1 MKVLKRNNEL
11 EAFDVSK
18 IIDAVKKAYR
28 VCNKE
33 LDVIVEEELQHLPDY
48 LIGDVVSVDSIHDK
62 VIRILMDLAPYD
74 VTISYILYRERHKQ
88 ARFIRERLDYM
99 ERYATS
105 SDNAA
110 TSSETDANAN
120 VTMKNVANLEGEV
133 YKTTNRTIQRQRM
146 KDKLNKLYP
155 EVAKQYEEDLNNH
168 IIYTHDE
175 ASTPVLKNYCEAV
188 SLYPLITEG
197 VGNIDGVTPKPPANL
212 DSFCGQFVNLAF
224 LLASQCKGAVAFGGF
239 FVAFNYYCVKEWGEF
254 YYEKD
259 DIIVDTEHCLH
270 KKTIGDKIIQAFQQC
285 VWGINQPAGNRG
297 YQSPFIN
304 FSYYDSN
311 YFKALFEAFCYP
323 DGTKPKWEAIDY
335 LQRKFMKYLNKER
348 LNAVIAM
355 PVETMALLSD
365 GNDIID
371 KEYKKFTAEM
381 YAEGHSF
388 FTYISDNPNGLASC
402 CFTPETKILWKSS
415 TEGVQLTTL
424 KELNELK
431 WDPDKKNLKIFHNG
445 FWIKGRPIKTSNTN
459 FYRVKTANHKV
470 YYMTDN
476 HINVTFDGEKK
487 TKDLKVGD
495 YLMFNTCSL
504 QAVPENDENLTYEQG
519 FAVGAFL
526 GDGSFGSRFKDGIIY
541 DINYSQNANK
551 YKACMN
557 NVTKAAHQLGSS
569 NVCFLNK
576 VYNNVYPVRISSKEL
591 VAFIQRWTNWTEGT
605 CSYNK
610 ELNLDCLLQSYEFR
624 KGILDGWYNTDGG
637 NSNRCYTTSEKLKD
651 CMEVLITSL
660 GINSIIDYSDRTDE
674 KVIIREQEYNRN
686 YPLWCVR
693 WYSQCNKSSMK
704 DVYKWKNNSQFF
716 KIIEITHLGES
727 PEERYSYCIECT
739 DKNNPYFTL
748 PSGLITHNCRLRNE
762 IEENTFSFTNGLT
775 GIQTGSVNVIT
786 LNINRIVQNFWKE
799 YAPDGMPNF
808 VDYGPKEDFKKY
820 LITIL
825 ERVYKYHIAYKT
837 MLYDMEDKGMLTSS
851 KAGYI
856 YMKKLYCTIGLNGI
870 NEAAEFLG
878 MKCSYNKD
886 YMEFCNLITSTI
898 KEQNKLH
905 NIRDKKR
912 PFLFNTE
919 FVPAESLGV
928 KNYNWDKEDGYEV
941 NPDRNLYNS
950 YFYLAHDNTSV
961 LDKFRLHGKNFTS
974 TLDGGVGCHINLEE
988 HLSKEQY
995 IKLIEFAVKEGT
1007 SYFTFN
1013 IPNSECEECGYIT
1026 KHPINKCPKC
1036 GSTKITWYTRII
1048 GYLRAIKNFGK
1059 ERQIEA
1065 EKRVYSKNV
1074 KI

>member
-1 MKVLKRNNEL
+1 MKVTKRNGSIED
-11 EAFDVSK
+11 FDLSK
-18 IIDAVKKAYR
+18 IEKAVKKAY
-28 VCNKE
+28 KSQGLEASETILAE
-33 LDVIVEEELQHLPDY
+33 LNYVFTRDYKDVTLSVEHIQDEVE
-48 LIGDVVSVDSIHDK
+48 K
-62 VIRILMDLAPYD
+62 ILFDLAPYK
-74 VTISYILYRERHKQ
+74 VAKAYVVYREQHKQ

-99 ERYATS
+99 EKYS
-105 SDNAA
+105 SSSENAA

-133 YKTTNRTIQRQRM
+133 YKTTNRIIQRQRM
-146 KDKLNKLYP
+146 KDKLNEMFPDLS
-155 EVAKQYEEDLNNH
+155 KQYEEDLNHH

-188 SLYPLITEG
+188 SLYPLMLNG
-197 VGNIDGVTPKPPANL
+197 VGEIDGVTPKPPTNL

-239 FVAFNYYCVKEWGEF
+239 FVAFNYYCIKEWGES

-259 DIIVDTEHCLH
+259 NAIVDTEYCI
-270 KKTIGDKIIQAFQQC
+270 KRRTIGEKIIQAFQQC

-311 YFKALFEAFCYP
+311 YFKALFEEFCYP

-335 LQRKFMKYLNKER
+335 LQRKFMKYLNAER

-371 KEYKKFTAEM
+371 KEYKKLTAEM

-402 CFTPETKILWKSS
+402 
-415 TEGVQLTTL
+415 
-424 KELNELK
+424 
-431 WDPDKKNLKIFHNG
+431 
-445 FWIKGRPIKTSNTN
+445 
-459 FYRVKTANHKV
+459 
-470 YYMTDN
+470 
-476 HINVTFDGEKK
+476 
-487 TKDLKVGD
+487 
-495 YLMFNTCSL
+495 
-504 QAVPENDENLTYEQG
+504 
-519 FAVGAFL
+519 
-526 GDGSFGSRFKDGIIY
+526 
-541 DINYSQNANK
+541 
-551 YKACMN
+551 
-557 NVTKAAHQLGSS
+557 
-569 NVCFLNK
+569 
-576 VYNNVYPVRISSKEL
+576 
-591 VAFIQRWTNWTEGT
+591 
-605 CSYNK
+605 
-610 ELNLDCLLQSYEFR
+610 
-624 KGILDGWYNTDGG
+624 
-637 NSNRCYTTSEKLKD
+637 
-651 CMEVLITSL
+651 
-660 GINSIIDYSDRTDE
+660 
-674 KVIIREQEYNRN
+674 
-686 YPLWCVR
+686 
-693 WYSQCNKSSMK
+693 
-704 DVYKWKNNSQFF
+704 
-716 KIIEITHLGES
+716 
-727 PEERYSYCIECT
+727 
-739 DKNNPYFTL
+739 
-748 PSGLITHNCRLRNE
+748 CRLRNE

-786 LNINRIVQNFWKE
+786 LNINRIVQDWARWYKDSMDDMDSADLHVF
-799 YAPDGMPNF
+799 YAPQSGF
-808 VDYGPKEDFKKY
+808 REY
-820 LITIL
+820 LIGIL
-825 ERVYKYHIAYKT
+825 DRVYKYHIAYKT
-837 MLYDMEDKGMLTSS
+837 MLYEMEDKGMLTSS

-856 YMKKLYCTIGLNGI
+856 YMKKLYSTIGLNGI

-878 MKCSYNKD
+878 LTCSYNKE

-928 KNYNWDKEDGYEV
+928 KNHNWDKEDGYVV

-950 YFYLAHDNTSV
+950 YFYLAHDETSV

-988 HLSKEQY
+988 HLSVEQY
-995 IKLIEFAVKEGT
+995 IKLIEFAVQEGT

-1013 IPNSECEECGYIT
+1013 IPNSKCEGCGYIT
-1026 KHPINKCPKC
+1026 KHPITECPKC
-1036 GSTKITWYTRII
+1036 HSTKITWYTRII

-1065 EKRVYSKNV
+1065 SHRTYSDGRSE
-1074 KI
+1074 IC

>member
-1 MKVLKRNNEL
+1 MKVLKRNNKL
-11 EAFDVSK
+11 EDFDISK
-18 IIDAVKKAYR
+18 ILDAVRKAYKA
-28 VCNKE
+28 CNKE
-33 LDVIVEEELQHLPDY
+33 VSVVIEEELQHITDY
-48 LIGDVVSVDSIHDK
+48 LIGDTISVDKIHDR

-74 VTISYILYRERHKQ
+74 VAISYILYRERHKES
-88 ARFIRERLDYM
+88 RFIRERIDYM
-99 ERYATS
+99 ERYSTS
-105 SDNAA
+105 TDNAA
-110 TSSETDANAN
+110 SSSETDANAN

-146 KDKLNKLYP
+146 KDKLNEMFP

-175 ASTPVLKNYCEAV
+175 ASAPVLKNYCEAV

-239 FVAFNYYCVKEWGEF
+239 FVAFNYYCIKEWGEF

-402 CFTPETKILWKSS
+402 C
-415 TEGVQLTTL
+415 
-424 KELNELK
+424 
-431 WDPDKKNLKIFHNG
+431 
-445 FWIKGRPIKTSNTN
+445 
-459 FYRVKTANHKV
+459 
-470 YYMTDN
+470 
-476 HINVTFDGEKK
+476 
-487 TKDLKVGD
+487 
-495 YLMFNTCSL
+495 
-504 QAVPENDENLTYEQG
+504 
-519 FAVGAFL
+519 
-526 GDGSFGSRFKDGIIY
+526 
-541 DINYSQNANK
+541 
-551 YKACMN
+551 
-557 NVTKAAHQLGSS
+557 
-569 NVCFLNK
+569 
-576 VYNNVYPVRISSKEL
+576 
-591 VAFIQRWTNWTEGT
+591 
-605 CSYNK
+605 
-610 ELNLDCLLQSYEFR
+610 
-624 KGILDGWYNTDGG
+624 
-637 NSNRCYTTSEKLKD
+637 
-651 CMEVLITSL
+651 
-660 GINSIIDYSDRTDE
+660 
-674 KVIIREQEYNRN
+674 
-686 YPLWCVR
+686 
-693 WYSQCNKSSMK
+693 
-704 DVYKWKNNSQFF
+704 
-716 KIIEITHLGES
+716 
-727 PEERYSYCIECT
+727 
-739 DKNNPYFTL
+739 
-748 PSGLITHNCRLRNE
+748 RLRNE

-786 LNINRIVQNFWKE
+786 LNINRIVQ
-799 YAPDGMPNF
+799 
-808 VDYGPKEDFKKY
+808 DYFRFFPEDCNINLFLNDKHNGYPFLKKW
-820 LITIL
+820 LTEIL

-1013 IPNSECEECGYIT
+1013 IPNSECNECGYIT

-1065 EKRVYSKNV
+1065 EKRTYSKN
-1074 KI
+1074 I

>member
-1 MKVLKRNNEL
+1 MKVVKRNGLTED
-11 EAFDVSK
+11 FDFNK
-18 IIDAVKKAYR
+18 IEKAVKAAYSSQGQ
-28 VCNKE
+28 E
-33 LDVIVEEELQHLPDY
+33 LPD
-48 LIGDVVSVDSIHDK
+48 SVIAELSYIFTRDYKDTDLTVEYIQDEVEK
-62 VIRILMDLAPYD
+62 TLFDLAPYKVARAY
-74 VTISYILYRERHKQ
+74 VTYRDNHKQ
-88 ARFIRERLDYM
+88 ARFIKERLDYM
-99 ERYATS
+99 DRYSSS

-133 YKTTNRTIQRQRM
+133 YKTTNRIIQRQRM
-146 KDKLNKLYP
+146 KDKLNEMFP

-188 SLYPLITEG
+188 SLYPLMLNG
-197 VGNIDGVTPKPPANL
+197 VGEIDGVTPKPPTNL

-239 FVAFNYYCVKEWGEF
+239 FVAFNYYCVKEWGGF
-254 YYEKD
+254 YYKKD
-259 DIIVDTEHCLH
+259 KVIVDTEYCV
-270 KKTIGDKIIQAFQQC
+270 KRRTIGEKIIQAFQQC

-311 YFKALFEAFCYP
+311 YFKALFEEFCYP

-335 LQRKFMKYLNKER
+335 LQRKFMKYLNAER

-402 CFTPETKILWKSS
+402 C
-415 TEGVQLTTL
+415 
-424 KELNELK
+424 
-431 WDPDKKNLKIFHNG
+431 
-445 FWIKGRPIKTSNTN
+445 
-459 FYRVKTANHKV
+459 
-470 YYMTDN
+470 
-476 HINVTFDGEKK
+476 
-487 TKDLKVGD
+487 
-495 YLMFNTCSL
+495 
-504 QAVPENDENLTYEQG
+504 
-519 FAVGAFL
+519 
-526 GDGSFGSRFKDGIIY
+526 
-541 DINYSQNANK
+541 
-551 YKACMN
+551 
-557 NVTKAAHQLGSS
+557 
-569 NVCFLNK
+569 
-576 VYNNVYPVRISSKEL
+576 
-591 VAFIQRWTNWTEGT
+591 
-605 CSYNK
+605 
-610 ELNLDCLLQSYEFR
+610 
-624 KGILDGWYNTDGG
+624 
-637 NSNRCYTTSEKLKD
+637 
-651 CMEVLITSL
+651 
-660 GINSIIDYSDRTDE
+660 
-674 KVIIREQEYNRN
+674 
-686 YPLWCVR
+686 
-693 WYSQCNKSSMK
+693 
-704 DVYKWKNNSQFF
+704 
-716 KIIEITHLGES
+716 
-727 PEERYSYCIECT
+727 
-739 DKNNPYFTL
+739 
-748 PSGLITHNCRLRNE
+748 RLRNE

-786 LNINRIVQNFWKE
+786 LNINRIVQ
-799 YAPDGMPNF
+799 
-808 VDYGPKEDFKKY
+808 DYFRWFPKDCNINCLLDDKNKGYPFLKKW
-820 LITIL
+820 LIEIL
-825 ERVYKYHIAYKT
+825 DRVYKYHIAFKT

-856 YMKKLYCTIGLNGI
+856 YMKKLYSTIGLNGI

-878 MKCSYNKD
+878 IKCSYNKE

-928 KNYNWDKEDGYEV
+928 KNYNWDKEDGYVV

-961 LDKFRLHGKNFTS
+961 LDKFRLHGRNFTS

-988 HLSKEQY
+988 HLSVEQY
-995 IKLIEFAVKEGT
+995 MKLIEFAVKEGT

-1013 IPNSECEECGYIT
+1013 IPNSKCENCGYIT
-1026 KHPINKCPKC
+1026 KHPITECPKC
-1036 GSTKITWYTRII
+1036 NSTDITWYTRII

-1059 ERQIEA
+1059 ERQKEA
-1065 EKRVYSKNV
+1065 EKRTYSKNV
-1074 KI
+1074 EIC

>member
-1 MKVLKRNNEL
+1 MKVIKRNGLIEDFDL
-11 EAFDVSK
+11 GKIEKAVRAAYKSQGQEASDSVIAEIKYVFTKDYK
-18 IIDAVKKAYR
+18 
-28 VCNKE
+28 
-33 LDVIVEEELQHLPDY
+33 DVILNVEDIQDEVE
-48 LIGDVVSVDSIHDK
+48 K
-62 VIRILMDLAPYD
+62 ILFDLAPYK
-74 VTISYILYRERHKQ
+74 VARAYVIYREQHKQ
-88 ARFIRERLDYM
+88 ARFIKERLDYM
-99 ERYATS
+99 EKYSSS

-133 YKTTNRTIQRQRM
+133 YKTTNRIIQRQRM
-146 KDKLNKLYP
+146 KDKLNEMFP
-155 EVAKQYEEDLNNH
+155 EVAKQYGEDLNNH

-188 SLYPLITEG
+188 SLYPLMLNG
-197 VGNIDGVTPKPPANL
+197 VGEIDGVTPKPPTNL

-239 FVAFNYYCVKEWGEF
+239 FVAFNYYCIKEWGES

-259 DIIVDTEHCLH
+259 SVIVDTEYCI
-270 KKTIGDKIIQAFQQC
+270 KRRTIGEKIIQAFQQC

-311 YFKALFEAFCYP
+311 YFKALFGEFYYP

-335 LQRKFMKYLNKER
+335 LQRKFMKYLNAER

-365 GNDIID
+365 GKDIID

-402 CFTPETKILWKSS
+402 
-415 TEGVQLTTL
+415 
-424 KELNELK
+424 
-431 WDPDKKNLKIFHNG
+431 
-445 FWIKGRPIKTSNTN
+445 
-459 FYRVKTANHKV
+459 
-470 YYMTDN
+470 
-476 HINVTFDGEKK
+476 
-487 TKDLKVGD
+487 
-495 YLMFNTCSL
+495 
-504 QAVPENDENLTYEQG
+504 
-519 FAVGAFL
+519 
-526 GDGSFGSRFKDGIIY
+526 
-541 DINYSQNANK
+541 
-551 YKACMN
+551 
-557 NVTKAAHQLGSS
+557 
-569 NVCFLNK
+569 
-576 VYNNVYPVRISSKEL
+576 
-591 VAFIQRWTNWTEGT
+591 
-605 CSYNK
+605 
-610 ELNLDCLLQSYEFR
+610 
-624 KGILDGWYNTDGG
+624 
-637 NSNRCYTTSEKLKD
+637 
-651 CMEVLITSL
+651 
-660 GINSIIDYSDRTDE
+660 
-674 KVIIREQEYNRN
+674 
-686 YPLWCVR
+686 
-693 WYSQCNKSSMK
+693 
-704 DVYKWKNNSQFF
+704 
-716 KIIEITHLGES
+716 
-727 PEERYSYCIECT
+727 
-739 DKNNPYFTL
+739 
-748 PSGLITHNCRLRNE
+748 CRLRNE

-786 LNINRIVQNFWKE
+786 LNINRIVQDYIKTLSIKHVTNGQIGEEE
-799 YAPDGMPNF
+799 YELVPYKDKYHNLIKGQWYKDNTELADGL
-808 VDYGPKEDFKKY
+808 KKY
-820 LITIL
+820 LINIL

-856 YMKKLYCTIGLNGI
+856 YMKKLYSTIGLNGI

-878 MKCSYNKD
+878 LPCSYNEG

-928 KNYNWDKEDGYEV
+928 KNYNWDKKDGYIV

-950 YFYLAHDNTSV
+950 YFYLAHDDTSV
-961 LDKFRLHGKNFTS
+961 LDKLRLHGKNFTS
-974 TLDGGVGCHINLEE
+974 SLDGGVGCHINLED
-988 HLSKEQY
+988 HLSVGQY

-1013 IPNSECEECGYIT
+1013 IPNSKCEECNYIT
-1026 KHPINKCPKC
+1026 KHPITVCPKC
-1036 GSTKITWYTRII
+1036 GSAKITWYTRII

-1059 ERQIEA
+1059 ERQKEA
-1065 EKRVYSKNV
+1065 EKRTYSKDV
-1074 KI
+1074 EIC

>member
-1 MKVLKRNNEL
+1 MKVVKRNGSL
-11 EAFDVSK
+11 EEFNLDK
-18 IIDAVKKAYR
+18 IIKAVKAAY
-28 VCNKE
+28 KSQDQKISDGILAE
-33 LDVIVEEELQHLPDY
+33 LKYVFTYNYRDMTLSVEHIQDEVE
-48 LIGDVVSVDSIHDK
+48 K
-62 VIRILMDLAPYD
+62 ILFDLAPYKVAKAY
-74 VTISYILYRERHKQ
+74 VTYRESHKQ
-88 ARFIRERLDYM
+88 ARFIKERLDYM
-99 ERYATS
+99 EKYSTS
-105 SDNAA
+105 TDNAA
-110 TSSETDANAN
+110 SSSETDANAN

-133 YKTTNRTIQRQRM
+133 YKTTNRIIQRQRM
-146 KDKLNKLYP
+146 KDKLNEMFP

-402 CFTPETKILWKSS
+402 C
-415 TEGVQLTTL
+415 
-424 KELNELK
+424 
-431 WDPDKKNLKIFHNG
+431 
-445 FWIKGRPIKTSNTN
+445 
-459 FYRVKTANHKV
+459 
-470 YYMTDN
+470 
-476 HINVTFDGEKK
+476 
-487 TKDLKVGD
+487 
-495 YLMFNTCSL
+495 
-504 QAVPENDENLTYEQG
+504 
-519 FAVGAFL
+519 
-526 GDGSFGSRFKDGIIY
+526 
-541 DINYSQNANK
+541 
-551 YKACMN
+551 
-557 NVTKAAHQLGSS
+557 
-569 NVCFLNK
+569 
-576 VYNNVYPVRISSKEL
+576 
-591 VAFIQRWTNWTEGT
+591 
-605 CSYNK
+605 
-610 ELNLDCLLQSYEFR
+610 
-624 KGILDGWYNTDGG
+624 
-637 NSNRCYTTSEKLKD
+637 
-651 CMEVLITSL
+651 
-660 GINSIIDYSDRTDE
+660 
-674 KVIIREQEYNRN
+674 
-686 YPLWCVR
+686 
-693 WYSQCNKSSMK
+693 
-704 DVYKWKNNSQFF
+704 
-716 KIIEITHLGES
+716 
-727 PEERYSYCIECT
+727 
-739 DKNNPYFTL
+739 
-748 PSGLITHNCRLRNE
+748 RLRNE

-786 LNINRIVQNFWKE
+786 LNINRIVQ
-799 YAPDGMPNF
+799 
-808 VDYGPKEDFKKY
+808 DYFRFFPEDCNINLFLSDKHNGYPFLKKW
-820 LITIL
+820 LTEIL

-1013 IPNSECEECGYIT
+1013 IPNSECDECGYIT

>member
-1 MKVLKRNNEL
+1 MKVIKRNGLVEDFDL
-11 EAFDVSK
+11 GKIEKAVRAAYKSQGQEAS
-18 IIDAVKKAYR
+18 
-28 VCNKE
+28 
-33 LDVIVEEELQHLPDY
+33 
-48 LIGDVVSVDSIHDK
+48 DSIIAEIKYVFIKDYK
-62 VIRILMDLAPYD
+62 DVTLNVEDIQDEVEKILFDLAPYKVARAY
-74 VTISYILYRERHKQ
+74 VTYREQHKQ
-88 ARFIRERLDYM
+88 ARFIKERLDYM
-99 ERYATS
+99 EKYATS
-105 SDNAA
+105 TDNAA

-146 KDKLNKLYP
+146 KDKLNEMFP
-155 EVAKQYEEDLNNH
+155 ELAKQYEEDLNHH

-188 SLYPLITEG
+188 SLYPLMLNG
-197 VGNIDGVTPKPPANL
+197 VGEIDGVTPKPPTNL

-239 FVAFNYYCVKEWGEF
+239 FVAFNYYCIKEWGES

-259 DIIVDTEHCLH
+259 SVIVDTEYCI
-270 KKTIGDKIIQAFQQC
+270 KRRTIGEKIIQAFQQC

-311 YFKALFEAFCYP
+311 YFKALFEEFCYP

-335 LQRKFMKYLNKER
+335 LQRKFMKYLNTER
-348 LNAVIAM
+348 LNSVIAM

-402 CFTPETKILWKSS
+402 C
-415 TEGVQLTTL
+415 
-424 KELNELK
+424 
-431 WDPDKKNLKIFHNG
+431 
-445 FWIKGRPIKTSNTN
+445 
-459 FYRVKTANHKV
+459 
-470 YYMTDN
+470 
-476 HINVTFDGEKK
+476 
-487 TKDLKVGD
+487 
-495 YLMFNTCSL
+495 
-504 QAVPENDENLTYEQG
+504 
-519 FAVGAFL
+519 
-526 GDGSFGSRFKDGIIY
+526 
-541 DINYSQNANK
+541 
-551 YKACMN
+551 
-557 NVTKAAHQLGSS
+557 
-569 NVCFLNK
+569 
-576 VYNNVYPVRISSKEL
+576 
-591 VAFIQRWTNWTEGT
+591 
-605 CSYNK
+605 
-610 ELNLDCLLQSYEFR
+610 
-624 KGILDGWYNTDGG
+624 
-637 NSNRCYTTSEKLKD
+637 
-651 CMEVLITSL
+651 
-660 GINSIIDYSDRTDE
+660 
-674 KVIIREQEYNRN
+674 
-686 YPLWCVR
+686 
-693 WYSQCNKSSMK
+693 
-704 DVYKWKNNSQFF
+704 
-716 KIIEITHLGES
+716 
-727 PEERYSYCIECT
+727 
-739 DKNNPYFTL
+739 
-748 PSGLITHNCRLRNE
+748 RLRNE

-786 LNINRIVQNFWKE
+786 LNINRIVQDWARWYKGSMDSMDSADLHIF
-799 YAPDGMPNF
+799 YAPQSGF
-808 VDYGPKEDFKKY
+808 REY
-820 LITIL
+820 LIDIL
-825 ERVYKYHIAYKT
+825 DRVYKYHIAYKT
-837 MLYDMEDKGMLTSS
+837 MLYEMEDKGMLTSS

-856 YMKKLYCTIGLNGI
+856 YMKKLYSTIGLNGI

-878 MKCSYNKD
+878 LTCSYNEE
-886 YMEFCNLITSTI
+886 YMKFCNMITSTI

-928 KNYNWDKEDGYEV
+928 KNHNWDKEDGYVV

-950 YFYLAHDNTSV
+950 YFYLAHDETSV

-988 HLSKEQY
+988 HLSVSQY
-995 IKLIEFAVKEGT
+995 IKLIEFAVQEGT

-1013 IPNSECEECGYIT
+1013 IPNSKCEGCGYIT
-1026 KHPINKCPKC
+1026 KHPITECPKC
-1036 GSTKITWYTRII
+1036 HSTKITWYTRII

-1065 EKRVYSKNV
+1065 EKRTYSKNV
-1074 KI
+1074 EVC